1 MQRPDGLDECT
12 REMFALAMLVR
23 LGKVTE
29 RDIRQT
35 FSAFRCLDVDN
46 DGVLNSRTIIAGMMQ
61 KRRSRVNLSAMTD
74 FTEDDESHCNPQP
87 DPPPPPPHE
96 QVPPPLFLLPEVGTS
111 AGEDRFGECGSL
123 NVRRQGSR
131 YPHYSEP
138 GHLASP
144 LNAEHVSLL
153 NNTTNYGSYT
163 PAPANCH
170 RNQEVNDETGIYI

>member
-61 KRRSRVNLSAMTD
+61 KRRSRVNLSAMTN
-74 FTEDDESHCNPQP
+74 FTEDHESHCNPQP
-87 DPPPPPPHE
+87 DPPPLPPHE
-96 QVPPPLFLLPEVGTS
+96 QVPPPIFVLPEVGTS
-111 AGEDRFGECGSL
+111 AGEERFGERDLL
-123 NVRRQGSR
+123 NVRRQGSQ
-131 YPHYSEP
+131 YPHYSEAAQ
-138 GHLASP
+138 LESP
-144 LNAEHVSLL
+144 LNAEHLLLL
-153 NNTTNYGSYT
+153 NTATNYGSYT
-163 PAPANCH
+163 PAPTIYH
-170 RNQEVNDETGIYI
+170 RNQEVNNETRLYI